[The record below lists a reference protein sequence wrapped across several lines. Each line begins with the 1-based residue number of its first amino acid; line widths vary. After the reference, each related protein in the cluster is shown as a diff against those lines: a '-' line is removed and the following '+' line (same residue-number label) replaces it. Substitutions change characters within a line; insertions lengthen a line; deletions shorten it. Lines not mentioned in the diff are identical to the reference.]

1 MFVDDIRNTIDLKVH
16 VRPMTGRQARYHAA
30 RSAATQAK
38 LLAAMEDLL
47 DAGESFT
54 DITVQR
60 LIEEAGV
67 SRATFYAHFRTKSDV
82 LVCLADRLREQQ
94 LARAQAW
101 DPTLGE
107 EDGAERYA
115 QYWLEII
122 TAQRASHSIMAAVRV
137 AASYD
142 PGVGDFYSD
151 DLETFDELIRSLL
164 LSEKAAGSAPAD
176 LDAANAS
183 KIIIWGVG
191 GAMARHIGTDDG
203 SGDAAFAREL
213 GRIFWYGAYRRPA
226 D

>member
-1 MFVDDIRNTIDLKVH
+1 
-16 VRPMTGRQARYHAA
+16 MTERQARYHAA

-38 LLAAMEDLL
+38 LLSTMEELL
-47 DAGESFT
+47 ESGESFT

-60 LIEEAGV
+60 IIEEAGV

-94 LARAQAW
+94 LARARSW
-101 DPTLGE
+101 DPTLGD
-107 EDGAERYA
+107 EDGAERYTR
-115 QYWLEII
+115 YWLEILA
-122 TAQRASHSIMAAVRV
+122 AQRASHSIMAAVRL

-142 PGVGDFYSD
+142 PNVGDFYSD

-164 LSEKAAGSAPAD
+164 LSEQAVGSAPAD

-191 GAMARHIGTDDG
+191 GVMARHLGTDDG

-213 GRIFWYGAYRRPA
+213 GRIFWHGVYRRPA
-226 D
+226 G